1 MIWIL
6 GHLLAVGIGISLGL
20 IGGGGSILA
29 TPILIY
35 VMQVPIQSAIA
46 MSLVIVGAVSLLGIW
61 PHWQQGNVNW
71 PTAAVFAPAAMV
83 GAYGGAR
90 IATLPLVSGTLQLI
104 AFACMMLVA
113 GTLMIKEGLRTPV
126 AIPAISPSQP
136 VPSTHL
142 GPVNLEGHFNTA
154 YQTSVDPNPH
164 GPIPEWLM
172 IPIEGLMVGILTGFV
187 GIGGGFAI
195 IPALVLLGKRPMKEA
210 IGTSLVI
217 IAFKSVT
224 GFLGYI
230 SYVSVDWI
238 LMGSFA
244 VAASCGTVLGVYLTR
259 FVDGR
264 QLQIWFGYFVIG
276 VAILMLIQSTLA

>member
-6 GHLLAVGIGISLGL
+6 GHLLAIGIGISLGL

-35 VMQVPIQSAIA
+35 VMQVPTKSAIA

-71 PTAAVFAPAAMV
+71 PTAAIFAPAAMV

-90 IATLPLVSGTLQLI
+90 IATLPFISGTLQLI
-104 AFACMMLVA
+104 AFGLMMLVA
-113 GTLMIKEGLRTPV
+113 GALMIKDGCRTQTV
-126 AIPAISPSQP
+126 SPRVSLP
-136 VPSTHL
+136 VPTPDL
-142 GPVNLEGHFNTA
+142 GPVDPEGNFSPSDRITM
-154 YQTSVDPNPH
+154 DPGSH
-164 GPIPEWLM
+164 GPIPEQLM
-172 IPIEGLMVGILTGFV
+172 IPLEGVVVGILTGFV

-195 IPALVLLGKRPMKEA
+195 IPALVLLGKQPMKEA

-224 GFLGYI
+224 GFLGY
-230 SYVSVDWI
+230 VDHVTVDWI
-238 LMGSFA
+238 LMGSFT
-244 VAASCGTVLGVYLTR
+244 VAASFGTVIGAYLTR
-259 FVDGR
+259 FMDGK

-276 VAILMLIQSTLA
+276 VAVFMLIRR